1 MRKFLICI
9 LLPMALMGCAGKQV
23 WAPDEMVARMAY
35 REPGPATLTLMTI
48 ISNRS
53 GGGAHTSLMINASQR
68 VIWDPAGSFAHSQIP
83 ERNDVIYGVNP
94 EVYQTYKGA
103 HARETFNV
111 VTQEV
116 VVAPEVAEKAFA
128 LARTL
133 GPVGSSQCTMSTS
146 NLLSQLPGFENIGSH
161 LFPKKLMEEF
171 AKLPG
176 VKEGSLF
183 EDDEGDKATA
193 FGNAKNVKL
202 TTVN

>member
-103 HARETFNV
+103 HARETFHV

-133 GPVGSSQCTMSTS
+133 GPVGFSQCTMSTS

>member
-35 REPGPATLTLMTI
+35 REPGPATLTLMTM

-103 HARETFNV
+103 HARETFHV

-116 VVAPEVAEKAFA
+116 VVAPEVAENAFA

-161 LFPKKLMEEF
+161 LFLKSLWKNLLNCRVLKKAACLRTM
-171 AKLPG
+171 
-176 VKEGSLF
+176 
-183 EDDEGDKATA
+183 KATKRRPLA
-193 FGNAKNVKL
+193 MQRKFS
-202 TTVN
+202 